1 MKATQAKR
9 STRAL
14 ETPEHATAPDE
25 EATAPD
31 LGTLVHGVVNSTAAI
46 TFAASALRAGGEL
59 TESGLETVTR
69 MAEAAE
75 MVTKMV
81 KTFATASRTSP
92 AHPGQGGTAADL
104 YEICCEVAEQRRSD
118 DGPAILCRAFGDS
131 RGRWD
136 RAQLAALV
144 GLMVDAALAH
154 LDSGAH
160 LTLSASGYGRH
171 VRVDVHGLGLLS
183 PKARRVCLEI
193 PSQVDP
199 ALGGLMTVTVGRG
212 RGTVLSMHLPR

>member
-1 MKATQAKR
+1 VKATQAKR
-9 STRAL
+9 STSTL
-14 ETPEHATAPDE
+14 EAPEPATAPGED
-25 EATAPD
+25 ATAPD
-31 LGTLVHGVVNSTAAI
+31 LGALVHDVVNSTAAI

-81 KTFATASRTSP
+81 KTFATAARAVP
-92 AHPGQGGTAADL
+92 AHPGPGGTAADL
-104 YEICCEVAEQRRSD
+104 YEICCEIAEQRRSA
-118 DGPAILCRAFGDS
+118 GGRPIFCRAFGDS

-136 RAQLAALV
+136 RAQVAALV

-154 LDSGAH
+154 PDPSSH
-160 LTLSASGYGRH
+160 LTLAASGYGRH
-171 VRVDVHGLGLLS
+171 IRVDVHGLGWLS
-183 PKARRVCLEI
+183 PQARRACLEI
-193 PSQVDP
+193 PSKVDP
-199 ALGGLMTVTVGRG
+199 ALGGLMTVTVARG